1 VTTVI
6 DRRKTDRQKNLSNR
20 QRFIKRAKEAIKK
33 SIRGAIL
40 NKDRSIKDS
49 SGGNVRIPNKG
60 TTEPNFRNG
69 DGGRKIIVRPGN
81 PGTVPGDK
89 IPRPRK
95 DQTSGRG
102 NSDPSKDP
110 AELMDEFEFTL
121 TREEFLDF
129 FFEDLELPNLVKTA
143 LKEVVEY
150 KWSRSGFA
158 SVGMP
163 SNLDIT
169 RTFINSM
176 GRHFALA
183 GAYQKKIDELRA
195 NGGSEEDIALWE
207 KRKRTIPF
215 MDDVDLR
222 YRLFVKQPKPI
233 TKAVMFCLMDVSGSM
248 GEYEKDLAKR
258 FFMLLYMFLER
269 KYESVTVV
277 FIRHTTEAKEVDEQ
291 EFFYSKESGGT
302 VVSTALE
309 MTADLIQRRFN
320 SSDYNIY
327 VSQCSDG
334 DNAYDDNSVCTQIIR
349 EDILPYVQY
358 FAYVQVGHQRDE
370 MANMWGVFAGRLGNT
385 TSTNSLYEVY
395 KEIEKNTSHFK
406 VKNLNGPADIYP
418 VFRELFEKDIKV

>member
-6 DRRKTDRQKNLSNR
+6 DRRKTDRQKNLTNR
-20 QRFIKRAKEAIKK
+20 QRFVQRAKEAIKK
-33 SIRGAIL
+33 SIRGAVL

-49 SGGNVRIPNKG
+49 NGGNVKIPNKG
-60 TTEPNFRNG
+60 TTEPTFRNG
-69 DGGRKIIVRPGN
+69 EGGRKVIVRPGN

-89 IPRPRK
+89 IPRPK
-95 DQTSGRG
+95 GGQGQRG
-102 NSDPSKDP
+102 PADPSKDP
-110 AELMDEFEFTL
+110 VEMMDEFEFTL

-143 LKEVVEY
+143 LKDVVEH

-158 SVGMP
+158 PVGVP
-163 SNLDIT
+163 ANLDVT
-169 RTFINSM
+169 RSFINSM

-183 GAYQKKIDELRA
+183 GAYQKKIDALRA
-195 NGGSEEDIALWE
+195 SGGSEEEIALLE
-207 KRKRTIPF
+207 KKKRTIPF
-215 MDDVDLR
+215 MDDIDLR

-269 KYESVTVV
+269 KYEQVTVV
-277 FIRHTTEAKEVDEQ
+277 FIRHTTDAKEVDEE

-309 MTADLIQRRFN
+309 LTADIIKNRFN

-349 EDILPYVQY
+349 EEILPYVQY

-395 KEIEKNTSHFK
+395 KEIEKNTTNFK
-406 VKNLNGPADIYP
+406 VRNLNGPADIYP